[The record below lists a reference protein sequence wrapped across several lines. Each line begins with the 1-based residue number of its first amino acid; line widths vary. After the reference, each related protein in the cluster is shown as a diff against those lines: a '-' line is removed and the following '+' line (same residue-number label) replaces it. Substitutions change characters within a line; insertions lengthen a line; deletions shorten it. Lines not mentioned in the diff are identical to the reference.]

1 MKIGLLPFYLELY
14 DQVCPQYHDPA
25 QCFAERMAEELRKRG
40 FEVVDSPLCRVRSE
54 FQAALKSMEAA
65 GCEALATLH
74 LAYSPSLESADL
86 VAASPLPVVVMDTTP
101 DAVFTGDQIMAN
113 HGIHGVQD
121 FCNLLLRLHKPFLIS
136 SGHWQDEHFMDCI
149 TGQLHAAGMAWKITH
164 MRVGNAG
171 GDFAGMGDFQI
182 PEGTFNMSVVPWAN
196 QPEPTA
202 DEVEAERAA
211 DLQAFAAVP
220 ELDPE
225 AHRRTLRAS
234 LKLRHWLEQEKLEAF
249 TVCFPGITRSLGWE
263 TVPFLE
269 CSKAMARGLGYAG
282 EGDILTAAVNRCL
295 ARVFPE
301 TSFMEMFCPDWSG
314 NRIFTSHMGE
324 INTVLCSAKP
334 CLHEMAYRYSDT
346 GNPVLATGCFKSG
359 KALLA
364 NLAPGPD
371 NQFTLLAAN
380 AEYIAPEGD
389 STRKNSGWFTP
400 QAASIGE
407 FLAAYSQAGGTHHL
421 ALSYKGK
428 PEILRDW
435 AKLMKWKFAYID
447 PVQKGF

>member
-25 QCFAERMAEELRKRG
+25 QRFADRMAEELRKRG
-40 FEVVDSPLCRVRSE
+40 FEVVSIPLCRVRAE
-54 FQAALKSMEAA
+54 FQAALKAMEDA

-86 VAASPLPVVVMDTTP
+86 IAASPLPVVVMDTTP
-101 DAVFTGDQIMAN
+101 DALFSDANGDEIMAN

-136 SGHWQDEHFMDCI
+136 AGHWQNSDLLDRI
-149 TGQLHAAGMAWKITH
+149 TRQLHAAGMAWKITH

-182 PEGTFNMSVVPWAN
+182 PEGTFNRIVVPWSDQA
-196 QPEPTA
+196 EPSA
-202 DEVEAERAA
+202 EEVEAERAA
-211 DLQAFAAVP
+211 DLKAFVPVP

-249 TVCFPGITRSLGWE
+249 TVCFPGITRSQGWE

-295 ARVFPE
+295 ARVFPG

-324 INTVLCSAKP
+324 INTALCSDRP
-334 CLHEMAYRYSDT
+334 CLHEMPYRYSDT

-359 KALLA
+359 QALLT
-364 NLAPGPD
+364 NLAPGPN
-371 NQFTLLAAN
+371 NQFTLLAATVDFK
-380 AEYIAPEGD
+380 APSGG

-400 QAASIGE
+400 HTTSIGD
-407 FLAAYSQAGGTHHL
+407 FLAAYSEAGGTHHL
-421 ALSYKGK
+421 ALSYDGNAG
-428 PEILRDW
+428 ILRDW
-435 AKLMKWKFAYID
+435 AKLMGWKFVIIR
-447 PVQKGF
+447 

>member
-14 DQVCPQYHDPA
+14 DQVSPQHHDPA
-25 QCFAERMAEELRKRG
+25 QRFADCIVEELRKRG
-40 FEVVDSPLCRVRSE
+40 FEVVSSPLCRVRSE
-54 FQAALKSMEAA
+54 FQAALKTIEDA

-74 LAYSPSLESADL
+74 LAYSPSLEAADL
-86 VAASPLPVVVMDTTP
+86 VAACPLPVVVLDTTP
-101 DAVFTGDQIMAN
+101 AAVFTVDQTMAN

-136 SGHWQDEHFMDCI
+136 AGHWQDDSFMNRI
-149 TGQLHAAGMAWKITH
+149 TEQLKAAGMAWKITH
-164 MRVGNAG
+164 MRVGSAG
-171 GDFAGMGDFQI
+171 GEFAGMGDFQV
-182 PEGTFNMSVVPWAN
+182 PEGTFNMSVIPWYD
-196 QPEPTA
+196 QPEPSA
-202 DEVEAERAA
+202 AEVEAERAI
-211 DLQAFAAVP
+211 DLQAFAPVA

-234 LKLRHWLEQEKLEAF
+234 LKLRRWLEQEKLDAF
-249 TVCFPGITRSLGWE
+249 TVCFPGITRDQGWE

-301 TSFMEMFCPDWSG
+301 TSFTEMFCPDWST

-324 INTVLCSAKP
+324 INTALCSAKP
-334 CLHEMAYRYSDT
+334 CLHEMVYRFSDT

-359 KALLA
+359 KAVLT

-371 NQFTLLAAN
+371 NQFTLLAADVKF
-380 AEYIAPEGD
+380 IAPEGE
-389 STRKNSGWFTP
+389 STRRNVGWFIP
-400 QAASIGE
+400 QTETIGD
-407 FLAAYSQAGGTHHL
+407 FLAAYSRAGGTHHL
-421 ALSYKGK
+421 ALSYAGK
-428 PEILRDW
+428 TEILEDW
-435 AKLMKWKFAYID
+435 ANLMKWKFVRI
-447 PVQKGF
+447 G